1 MAVDGRQPGRH
12 PLVVKVDNE
21 HHAFALAHSLA
32 DVPGLD
38 VHRNSSAWEVSI
50 EGTKTDRLV
59 VRVLDA
65 VRSALAGDASA
76 SAQVLL
82 DGHEYTMQGE

>member
-1 MAVDGRQPGRH
+1 MAVDGRQSGQQ
-12 PLVVKVDNE
+12 PLVVKVGTQ
-21 HHAFALAHSLA
+21 HHAFALADALA

-50 EGTKTDRLV
+50 KGTKTDRLV